1 MWKIDKYKYLLFCL
15 HIYFSEILYF
25 KVKSE
30 IKNEKKWKIK
40 NKKQVECLNDQRKNT
55 TRSYLSRG
63 LLFLSILIIY
73 NIKEQLLSQKQL
85 LINQESVLSFD
96 VLT

>member
-1 MWKIDKYKYLLFCL
+1 MK
-15 HIYFSEILYF
+15 
-25 KVKSE
+25 KV
-30 IKNEKKWKIK
+30 K
-40 NKKQVECLNDQRKNT
+40 NKKRVECLNDQRKNT

>member
-1 MWKIDKYKYLLFCL
+1 MK
-15 HIYFSEILYF
+15 
-25 KVKSE
+25 KVK
-30 IKNEKKWKIK
+30 NKKI
-40 NKKQVECLNDQRKNT
+40 KKQVECLNDQRKNT